1 MKGLSDMQNMK
12 EFLELLQQDREYK
25 QLLYT
30 CRQAEAAYEAM
41 ANTLTQ
47 EEKAI
52 IEQYLS
58 ACEELDHRLLTI
70 ALSRQSM
77 SYINRSR
84 CK

>member
-1 MKGLSDMQNMK
+1 MQNWK
-12 EFLELLQQDREYK
+12 DFLELLQQDQEYK

-58 ACEELDHRLLTI
+58 ACEELDHRMLTI

-77 SYINRSR
+77 SYIKEADAN
-84 CK
+84 